1 MYVNHN
7 NNHYIKYKSSFY
19 LRSMKLFYLVLNYL
33 QNIISTSKTNNE
45 LVPE

>member
-7 NNHYIKYKSSFY
+7 NNHYIKYKSNFY